1 MKRISPIELTIASML
16 LAKGKYGYEISM
28 WSCQHKLILKIK
40 SCILV
45 ITISTIFFSN
55 GTGYIDN
62 PDQRITADTNIL
74 CTIYG
79 SIINNLIVAPPMT
92 IYYAYDAYTRTGW
105 IGPTA
110 MFILF
115 FFR

>member
-1 MKRISPIELTIASML
+1 MGHISEVVSTYNLTV
-16 LAKGKYGYEISM
+16 KN
-28 WSCQHKLILKIK
+28 CTLI
-40 SCILV
+40 